1 MSPPTRLELDEMLTG
16 GGDDAA
22 WLRLLGAPDAVELW
36 QSAQARRR
44 SIDELSAAV
53 AGRAWL
59 ARTLRRIRSIQRLN
73 SQPEGVALRL
83 GAPVLTAALRS
94 SQRRQRGLEW
104 GALEIRR
111 VPLGAQLRWS
121 SVPDTTV
128 WYQQAGREGR
138 ARRGW
143 KLEAGDSAVLI
154 VVLAA
159 SEATTLSEALDTA
172 RRASTIVIL
181 EEKITG

>member
-1 MSPPTRLELDEMLTG
+1 
-16 GGDDAA
+16 
-22 WLRLLGAPDAVELW
+22 
-36 QSAQARRR
+36 
-44 SIDELSAAV
+44 
-53 AGRAWL
+53 
-59 ARTLRRIRSIQRLN
+59 
-73 SQPEGVALRL
+73 
-83 GAPVLTAALRS
+83 
-94 SQRRQRGLEW
+94 LEW